1 MTDFFFMGGYGFYV
15 WSSYIIF
22 FTIISCV
29 FIVSLLKLN
38 EKKKK
43 LLNLEKHSDKSS

>member
-1 MTDFFFMGGYGFYV
+1 MTDFFSMGGYGFYV

-22 FTIISCV
+22 FAIICYV
-29 FIVSLLKLN
+29 FIMNLVKLN

-43 LLNLEKHSDKSS
+43 LVNLEKQSDQSS

>member
-1 MTDFFFMGGYGFYV
+1 MTDFIFMGGYGFYV

-22 FTIISCV
+22 FAIISYV
-29 FIVSLLKLN
+29 FVGSLMKLN

-43 LLNLEKHSDKSS
+43 LINLEKHSDQSS

>member
-1 MTDFFFMGGYGFYV
+1 MTDFFSMGGYGFYV

-22 FTIISCV
+22 FSIISYV
-29 FIVSLLKLN
+29 LIINLMKLN

-43 LLNLEKHSDKSS
+43 LINLEKQSDQSS

>member
-22 FTIISCV
+22 FAIICYV
-29 FIVSLLKLN
+29 FIMNLLRLN

-43 LLNLEKHSDKSS
+43 LINLEKHSDQSS

>member
-1 MTDFFFMGGYGFYV
+1 MTDFFSMGGYGFYV

-22 FTIISCV
+22 FVTISYV
-29 FIVSLLKLN
+29 FIVNLIKLN

-43 LLNLEKHSDKSS
+43 LINLEKHSDQSS

>member
-1 MTDFFFMGGYGFYV
+1 MTDFFSMGGYGFYV

-22 FTIISCV
+22 FAIICYV
-29 FIVSLLKLN
+29 FIMNLVKLN

-43 LLNLEKHSDKSS
+43 LINLEKQSDQSS

>member
-1 MTDFFFMGGYGFYV
+1 MTDFFSMGGYGLYV

-22 FTIISCV
+22 FAIISYV
-29 FIVSLLKLN
+29 FIVSLMKLN

-43 LLNLEKHSDKSS
+43 LINLEKRSDQSS

>member
-1 MTDFFFMGGYGFYV
+1 MTDFFSMGGYGFYV

-22 FTIISCV
+22 FSIISYV
-29 FIVSLLKLN
+29 FIMSLMKLN

-43 LLNLEKHSDKSS
+43 LINLEKQSDQSS

>member
-1 MTDFFFMGGYGFYV
+1 MTDFFSMGGYGFYV

-22 FTIISCV
+22 FAIICSV
-29 FIVSLLKLN
+29 FIMNLVKLN

-43 LLNLEKHSDKSS
+43 LINLEKHSDQSS